1 MSGCLA
7 NPIPHTGC
15 DTMLAGCLVEVVKR
29 NLNDTEAEMLYEKGK
44 LEQREA
50 PRIGLQENSAYHRAT
65 GKFRA
70 KENFSHVRSSG
81 RPTV

>member
-15 DTMLAGCLVEVVKR
+15 DTMLADCLVEVVKR
-29 NLNDTEAEMLYEKGK
+29 NLNDTEAEILYEKGK

-50 PRIGLQENSAYHRAT
+50 PRIGLQENTSYHRAT